1 MAANIDIGEAHDI
14 HPKNKQEVARRLA
27 VISLA
32 DTYGQKIPAQAPVY
46 DNYTVENGKVR
57 ISFTI
62 LLSANASNK
71 TKTSK
76 ASPLP
81 GPTMCSTPPRL
92 YGRRR
97 SGGLLTLCQS
107 AGSRPLR
114 MGRQSGVYPAYTTNL
129 PAAPFRTDNW

>member
-62 LLSANASNK
+62 PAIGERFEQNK
-71 TKTSK
+71 DIKGFII
-76 ASPLP
+76 A
-81 GPTMCSTPPRL
+81 GTMCSTPPKPIRKATKWWSTHTMSKC
-92 YGRRR
+92 R
-97 SGGLLTLCQS
+97 
-107 AGSRPLR
+107 
-114 MGRQSGVYPAYTTNL
+114 
-129 PAAPFRTDNW
+129 